1 VTASSRPG
9 SALRTK
15 VTLSDT
21 NYTADRRLD
30 PGAEHRRIVGDR
42 VPSSAVGAPVSGPA
56 AG

>member
-1 VTASSRPG
+1 
-9 SALRTK
+9 LRTK